1 MINPKRVGRLMRLMG
16 LRGIV
21 PRLNS
26 SKPNPTHPIYPYLL
40 RGLEIT
46 KANQVWAADIIYVRL
61 KRGFM
66 YLVAVIDIY
75 SRKILSW

>member
-1 MINPKRVGRLMRLMG
+1 MRLMG